1 MTIVLWMTLTCIL
14 IDPNSSMYSIERG
27 IPIVKNLFSFDLH
40 FLFFLF
46 LFLHV
51 VDIIHKPLISTNC
64 TPLLTNQISETNN
77 QDFLYE
83 NYGLETIVSLKK
95 YSLLWPKLSLS
106 IKSYLEVTEFKNPK
120 GIQNGFI
127 TSYLSFY
134 IPQHTRSLTAIL

>member
-1 MTIVLWMTLTCIL
+1 MPEPAFMHSFRIDDGFWTNTIDLRIFIGSKNRHQCEMTVVLWMTLTCIL

-40 FLFFLF
+40 FLLFLF

-83 NYGLETIVSLKK
+83 NYGLETIVSLKNI
-95 YSLLWPKLSLS
+95 L
-106 IKSYLEVTEFKNPK
+106 FC
-120 GIQNGFI
+120 GQ
-127 TSYLSFY
+127 SF
-134 IPQHTRSLTAIL
+134 LCL